1 MSVWG
6 FGMSQEWRRIVAPVV
21 AEGWTEPR
29 KTRITLVLPSALSIE
44 WSGPRLY
51 RVTGQAE
58 LGMLLCVADT
68 PDGTPGDRVLVE
80 HKVYERLL
88 TRLDAPRSY
97 FFVHPCGLPIWRDPA
112 GGLTFSTKF
121 TPIARCPQCNDEIRL
136 DDCAPLANGPAAFTI
151 EVGPAFDEAVFQRM
165 ATVATLTSAVPR
177 RFRVEATVGPWMAVF
192 LARQKGVQRTA
203 LEGYGLA
210 APLREAA

>member
-1 MSVWG
+1 MKCRVCR
-6 FGMSQEWRRIVAPVV
+6 EPAVIDIRRHNANFCIDHF
-21 AEGWTEPR
+21 
-29 KTRITLVLPSALSIE
+29 L
-44 WSGPRLY
+44 RLC
-51 RVTGQAE
+51 RDQTAKAIDE
-58 LGMLLCVADT
+58 FAMLA
-68 PDGTPGDRVLVE
+68 PGDRVLVE

-121 TPIARCPQCNDEIRL
+121 APIARCPQCNDEIRL

-177 RFRVEATVGPWMAVF
+177 RFRVEAPVGPWMVVF

>member
-68 PDGTPGDRVLVE
+68 PDGTPW
-80 HKVYERLL
+80 YRLEPDQPFATPEWIFPPGSL
-88 TRLDAPRSY
+88 SRW
-97 FFVHPCGLPIWRDPA
+97 GA
-112 GGLTFSTKF
+112 GTG
-121 TPIARCPQCNDEIRL
+121 E
-136 DDCAPLANGPAAFTI
+136 
-151 EVGPAFDEAVFQRM
+151 E
-165 ATVATLTSAVPR
+165 
-177 RFRVEATVGPWMAVF
+177 
-192 LARQKGVQRTA
+192 
-203 LEGYGLA
+203 
-210 APLREAA
+210 